1 MEIKLYDTMS
11 RKMKS
16 VAPSDGKIF
25 RFYCCGPT
33 VYGPSH
39 IGNFRAF
46 LLQDVLRRL
55 LEVSGLKTYHI
66 RNITDVDDKTIRQS
80 QSEGKSLKEVTEKWT
95 DLFHNDCK
103 ELNMLPPHKEPRAS
117 GHIPQQIELVRT
129 LLDKGH
135 AYQAS
140 DGSVYFKISTFPD
153 YGKLTHLDRVE
164 LKTQSETSGDTHN
177 LADEYERETVADF
190 SLWKARKENDGD
202 NYWASPWGEGR
213 PGWHLECSAMSMEY
227 LGESFDLHGG
237 GIDICFPHHENEI
250 AQSESA
256 TGNKPFSRHWFHNA
270 HLMVEGKKMSK
281 SLGNLYTL
289 EEIKNRGETAMALR
303 YLLISGHYRQPL
315 NFTFNGIEAARS
327 AINKLEKSISEL
339 LHNAKMNKDDFIQL
353 QLKTETEDWGHFEK
367 AWEALVNDLNTP
379 ACLGNLFSALNKI
392 DSANLKEKETSLI
405 LNALARLTYTLG
417 LELFCGEKDALVVA
431 PGAIRKLADERWV
444 AKQDKDFTKADEL
457 RERIQ
462 TEGWQVHDRKDT
474 YDLEPV

>member
-11 RKMKS
+11 RKVKAI
-16 VAPSDGKIF
+16 APGDGTTF

-39 IGNFRAF
+39 IGNFRTF
-46 LLQDVLRRL
+46 LLQDILRRL
-55 LEVSGLKTYHI
+55 LEVAGLKTYHI

-80 QSEGKSLKEVTEKWT
+80 QSEGKSLKEITDKWT
-95 DLFHNDCK
+95 VFFHNDCR

-117 GHIPQQIELVRT
+117 DHIPQQIELVRT
-129 LLDKGH
+129 LLEKGH

-164 LKTQSETSGDTHN
+164 LKTQTETSGDTHN
-177 LADEYERETVADF
+177 LADEYEREIVADF
-190 SLWKARKENDGD
+190 SLWKARKADDGE

-227 LGESFDLHGG
+227 LGDSFDLHGG

-250 AQSESA
+250 AQSEAA
-256 TGNKPFSRHWFHNA
+256 TGKIPFSQHWFHGA
-270 HLMVEGKKMSK
+270 HLMVEGRKMSK

-289 EEIKNRGETAMALR
+289 EEIIKRGGSPMALR

-315 NFTFNGIEAARS
+315 NFTFNGIEAAQS
-327 AINKLEKSISEL
+327 AVNKLEKSISEIL
-339 LHNAKMNKDDFIQL
+339 EKAKMNKEDFIQL
-353 QLKTETEDWGHFEK
+353 QQTAEVGDWGQFDK
-367 AWEALVNDLNTP
+367 AWEALINDLNTP
-379 ACLGNLFSALNKI
+379 TCLGNIFSALNKI
-392 DSANLKEKETSLI
+392 DASKLKENETSLN
-405 LNALARLTYTLG
+405 LNALARLTYALG
-417 LELFCGEKDALVVA
+417 LELFYGENGAVVA
-431 PGAIRKLADERWV
+431 PDAVRKLADDRWL
-444 AKQDKDFTKADEL
+444 AKQDKDFIKADEL
-457 RERIQ
+457 REQIQ
-462 TEGWQVHDRKDT
+462 AEGWQVHDRKDT

>member
-1 MEIKLYDTMS
+1 
-11 RKMKS
+11 
-16 VAPSDGKIF
+16 
-25 RFYCCGPT
+25 
-33 VYGPSH
+33 
-39 IGNFRAF
+39 
-46 LLQDVLRRL
+46 
-55 LEVSGLKTYHI
+55 
-66 RNITDVDDKTIRQS
+66 
-80 QSEGKSLKEVTEKWT
+80 
-95 DLFHNDCK
+95 
-103 ELNMLPPHKEPRAS
+103 
-117 GHIPQQIELVRT
+117 
-129 LLDKGH
+129 
-135 AYQAS
+135 
-140 DGSVYFKISTFPD
+140 
-153 YGKLTHLDRVE
+153 
-164 LKTQSETSGDTHN
+164 
-177 LADEYERETVADF
+177 
-190 SLWKARKENDGD
+190 
-202 NYWASPWGEGR
+202 
-213 PGWHLECSAMSMEY
+213 
-227 LGESFDLHGG
+227 
-237 GIDICFPHHENEI
+237 
-250 AQSESA
+250 
-256 TGNKPFSRHWFHNA
+256 
-270 HLMVEGKKMSK
+270 MVEGKKMSK

-392 DSANLKEKETSLI
+392 DSVNLKEKETSLI